1 MSAQMIWIVDDS
13 KLVFLWQG
21 KMFLYLIHLLHLFY
35 FKLFFQSE
43 TTFTN
48 DEHTILR
55 RLSFIF
61 ALFDLFEK
69 HVN

>member
-21 KMFLYLIHLLHLFY
+21 MFLYLIHLLHLFY
-35 FKLFFQSE
+35 IKLFFQSK

>member
-1 MSAQMIWIVDDS
+1 
-13 KLVFLWQG
+13 
-21 KMFLYLIHLLHLFY
+21 MFLYFIHLLHLFY
-35 FKLFFQSE
+35 MKLFSQSE
-43 TTFTN
+43 TIFTK

-69 HVN
+69 NVN